1 MFTSIYRWVRP
12 RPSDEVSIRSY
23 VESHRAANRD
33 YEVRSRGQG
42 AFLIREA
49 VTRLRTMSENAKV
62 RWYRWLTLISVGA
75 LVPPVIWILTRKLHT
90 TPSGDAWYFH
100 WQASFI
106 ANGTGWFISPGA
118 YLFHHAVVQS
128 ALHPPFWVLVL
139 ALADKIGLTS
149 YPAQLFA
156 ASVLGGAAVFMTG
169 LAAREVAGE
178 RAALIGAGIAALY
191 PNYWINYALGLSE
204 TLVLL
209 LIAAIILTSFKLWR
223 DPTVPKVVALGA
235 LCGLAAL
242 TRAEQV
248 LLIVV
253 LLVPLTLLLRDLD
266 LRHRIRYTAVGTL
279 VAVVVMAPW
288 LGFNL
293 SRFTDNTYF
302 SNDSGSTL
310 AMSNCRPA
318 YRDGYLGSGDF
329 LCVNRIKTVP
339 GDESV
344 QDAYERHIAFEYV
357 NRHVG
362 RLPVVLA
369 ARPAREFAVFA
380 PLAQLRLEST
390 INKRPLLPA
399 AIGLGAY
406 YVLVIL
412 AVYGALT
419 LRRRRLPLVP
429 FVGIFVELVVTAMA
443 TFGQTRYRAPFEV
456 VLVVLAA
463 VAIDAVVA
471 RRRERPELE
480 THGKDAFSGGPGLKL
495 TNHREGRGDH
505 PDKETRFDIGPGT

>member
-1 MFTSIYRWVRP
+1 M
-12 RPSDEVSIRSY
+12 
-23 VESHRAANRD
+23 
-33 YEVRSRGQG
+33 SR
-42 AFLIREA
+42 
-49 VTRLRTMSENAKV
+49 NAEM

-75 LVPPVIWILTRKLHT
+75 LVPPVIWILTRKLHSSPT
-90 TPSGDAWYFH
+90 GDAWYFH

-139 ALADKIGLTS
+139 AFADKIGLTS
-149 YPAQLFA
+149 YPAQLFGT
-156 ASVLGGAAVFMTG
+156 SVLGAGAVFVTG
-169 LAAREVAGE
+169 LAAREVAGK
-178 RAALIGAGIAALY
+178 RAALIAAGIAALY

-209 LIAAIILTSFKLWR
+209 LVAAVILTSFKLWR
-223 DPTVPKVVALGA
+223 DPTVSKAIALGV

-253 LLVPLTLLLRDLD
+253 LLVPLTLVLRGLD
-266 LRHRIRYTAVGTL
+266 LRIRIRYAAIGTL
-279 VAVVVMAPW
+279 AAVVVMAPW

-344 QDAYERHIAFEYV
+344 QDAYERHIAFKYV
-357 NRHVG
+357 NGHLG

-412 AVYGALT
+412 SVYGVWT
-419 LRRRRLPLVP
+419 LRRRRRPLVP

-456 VLVVLAA
+456 VLVVLSA
-463 VAIDAVVA
+463 VAIDALVA
-471 RRRERPELE
+471 GRRESPVSRTP
-480 THGKDAFSGGPGLKL
+480 DAEAIEAAPVPG
-495 TNHREGRGDH
+495 
-505 PDKETRFDIGPGT
+505 